1 MPLELGGAGAA
12 DLVARAALLLAT
24 SYMTV
29 SLGRNVLGRAAVQT
43 LVLGT
48 MPFAEGPALTARLV
62 PFRLHLQSGT
72 HSSIVSDAP
81 IVSSGSLD
89 KLRDLEWC
97 VAATDGSVKGDKLGA
112 AVVL

>member
-1 MPLELGGAGAA
+1 MQGVLVRPDDLKAAQVTVNKAHRAALGAPRWTHLALLQMPLELGGAGAA

-48 MPFAEGPALTARLV
+48 MPFVEGPALAARLV
-62 PFRLHLQSGT
+62 PYRLHL
-72 HSSIVSDAP
+72 
-81 IVSSGSLD
+81 
-89 KLRDLEWC
+89 
-97 VAATDGSVKGDKLGA
+97 
-112 AVVL
+112 